1 MATININVNASDE
14 LKAKL
19 VQGLEEA
26 CIMLTNEAKLEL
38 TNMGGVDTGILR
50 ASLTHKVYEHDL
62 VGSVGTSV
70 EYAPYYHEGTG
81 IYARSGNGRKEVP
94 WVYRTPDGKFHSTKG
109 QKPHPFLENAF
120 NNNVSKV
127 KAIFTNI
134 L

>member
-1 MATININVNASDE
+1 MATININANASDE
-14 LKAKL
+14 FKEKL

-62 VGSVGTSV
+62 VGSVGTAV

-81 IYARSGNGRKEVP
+81 IYARKGNGRKEVP

-120 NNNVSKV
+120 NNNANKV